1 MTTTA
6 SSGGGLDMAHGA
18 TRLPGTF
25 QVGFARARIEL
36 RNFFRET
43 DGMLFTF
50 ALPLLLL
57 LIFGAIFNGT
67 VGNTDVSYR
76 QYFIAG
82 IIASGMMST
91 TFNILG
97 SAVAVEREEGTLKRL
112 AGTPMPKTAYF
123 VGKIL
128 FATVLT
134 IMETIIMLGVGML
147 VYGLRLP
154 AQPARWLTFGW
165 VFLLSIATCTLLG
178 MAASTV
184 PRSSRSAAAVISLPY
199 LLLQFISGVYFP
211 FTTLPKFMQ
220 QIAAIF
226 PLKWMCQGLRSV
238 FLPDALLPAE
248 PADSWEHWKV
258 ALILVAWG
266 AAGLYLCLTSFRW
279 TSRND
284 G

>member
-1 MTTTA
+1 MTTTT
-6 SSGGGLDMAHGA
+6 SGHELVMPGRAI
-18 TRLPGTF
+18 RLPGTF
-25 QVGFARARIEL
+25 RVGFARARIEL

-50 ALPLLLL
+50 ALPVLLL
-57 LIFGAIFNGT
+57 LIFGAIFNGN
-67 VGNTDVSYR
+67 VGNTGVSYR

-97 SAVAVEREEGTLKRL
+97 SQVAVEREEGTLKRL

-123 VGKIL
+123 LGKIL

-134 IMETIIMLGVGML
+134 VMETIIMLAVGML
-147 VYGLRLP
+147 VYGLKLPTQP
-154 AQPARWLTFGW
+154 AQWVTLVW
-165 VFLLSIATCTLLG
+165 VFLLSVATCTLLG

-184 PRSSRSAAAVISLPY
+184 PRSSRSAAAIISLPY

-238 FLPDALLPAE
+238 FLPNVALTAE
-248 PADSWEHWKV
+248 PAGSWEHWKV
-258 ALILVAWG
+258 ALILLAWG
-266 AAGLYLCLTSFRW
+266 IAGLYLCLRSFRW
-279 TSRND
+279 LSRND

>member
-1 MTTTA
+1 MTTTT
-6 SSGGGLDMAHGA
+6 SRHELVMPNRP

-25 QVGFARARIEL
+25 RVGLARARIEL

-50 ALPLLLL
+50 ALPVLLL
-57 LIFGAIFNGT
+57 LIFGAIFNGN
-67 VGNTDVSYR
+67 VGNTGVSYR

-97 SAVAVEREEGTLKRL
+97 SQVAVEREEGTLKRL

-123 VGKIL
+123 LGKIL

-134 IMETIIMLGVGML
+134 VMETIIMLAVGML
-147 VYGLRLP
+147 VYGLKLPTQP
-154 AQPARWLTFGW
+154 AQWVTFVW
-165 VFLLSIATCTLLG
+165 VFLLSVATCTLLG

-184 PRSSRSAAAVISLPY
+184 PRSSRSAAAIISLPY

-220 QIAAIF
+220 EIAAIF

-238 FLPDALLPAE
+238 FLPNVALTAE
-248 PADSWEHWKV
+248 PAGSWEHWKV
-258 ALILVAWG
+258 ALILLAWG
-266 AAGLYLCLTSFRW
+266 IAGLYLCLRSFRW
-279 TSRND
+279 LSRND

>member
-1 MTTTA
+1 MTTTT
-6 SSGGGLDMAHGA
+6 SGHELVMPGRAI
-18 TRLPGTF
+18 RLPGTF
-25 QVGFARARIEL
+25 RVGFARARIEL

-50 ALPLLLL
+50 ALPVLLL
-57 LIFGAIFNGT
+57 LIFGAIFNGN
-67 VGNTDVSYR
+67 VGNTGVSYR

-97 SAVAVEREEGTLKRL
+97 SQVAVEREEGTLKRL

-123 VGKIL
+123 LGKIL

-134 IMETIIMLGVGML
+134 VMETIIMLAVGML
-147 VYGLRLP
+147 VYGLKLPTQP
-154 AQPARWLTFGW
+154 AQWVTLVW
-165 VFLLSIATCTLLG
+165 VFLLSVATCTLLG

-184 PRSSRSAAAVISLPY
+184 PRSSRSAAAIISLPY

-220 QIAAIF
+220 EIAAIF

-238 FLPDALLPAE
+238 FLPNVALTAE
-248 PADSWEHWKV
+248 PAGSWEHWKV
-258 ALILVAWG
+258 ALILLAWG
-266 AAGLYLCLTSFRW
+266 IAGLYLCLTSFRW
-279 TSRND
+279 LSRND

>member
-1 MTTTA
+1 MTTTT
-6 SSGGGLDMAHGA
+6 SGHELVMPGRAI
-18 TRLPGTF
+18 RLPGTF
-25 QVGFARARIEL
+25 RVGFARARIEL

-50 ALPLLLL
+50 ALPVLLL
-57 LIFGAIFNGT
+57 LIFGAIFNGN
-67 VGNTDVSYR
+67 VGNTGVSYR

-97 SAVAVEREEGTLKRL
+97 SQVAVEREEGTLKRL

-123 VGKIL
+123 LGKIL

-134 IMETIIMLGVGML
+134 VMETIIMLAVGML
-147 VYGLRLP
+147 VYGLKLPTQP
-154 AQPARWLTFGW
+154 AQWVTLVW
-165 VFLLSIATCTLLG
+165 VFLLSVATCTLLG

-184 PRSSRSAAAVISLPY
+184 PRSSRSAAAIISLPY

-238 FLPDALLPAE
+238 FLPNAALTAE

-258 ALILVAWG
+258 ALILLAWG
-266 AAGLYLCLTSFRW
+266 IAGLYLCLTSFRW
-279 TSRND
+279 LSRND

>member
-1 MTTTA
+1 MTTTT
-6 SSGGGLDMAHGA
+6 SGHELVMPGRAI
-18 TRLPGTF
+18 RLPGTF
-25 QVGFARARIEL
+25 RVGFARARIEL

-50 ALPLLLL
+50 ALPVLLL
-57 LIFGAIFNGT
+57 LIFGAIFNGN
-67 VGNTDVSYR
+67 VGNTGVSYR

-97 SAVAVEREEGTLKRL
+97 SQVAVEREEGTLKRL

-123 VGKIL
+123 LGKIL

-134 IMETIIMLGVGML
+134 VMETIIMLAVGML
-147 VYGLRLP
+147 VYGLKLPTQP
-154 AQPARWLTFGW
+154 AQWVTFVW
-165 VFLLSIATCTLLG
+165 VFLLSVATCTLLG

-184 PRSSRSAAAVISLPY
+184 PRSSRSAAAIISLPY

-220 QIAAIF
+220 EIAAIF

-238 FLPDALLPAE
+238 FLPNAALTAE

-258 ALILVAWG
+258 ALILLAWG
-266 AAGLYLCLTSFRW
+266 IAGLYLCLTSFRW
-279 TSRND
+279 LSRND

>member
-1 MTTTA
+1 MTTTT
-6 SSGGGLDMAHGA
+6 SRHELVMPNGA
-18 TRLPGTF
+18 PRLPGTF
-25 QVGFARARIEL
+25 RVGLARARIEL

-50 ALPLLLL
+50 ALPVLLL
-57 LIFGAIFNGT
+57 LIFGAIFNGN
-67 VGNTDVSYR
+67 VGNTGVSYR

-97 SAVAVEREEGTLKRL
+97 SQVAVEREEGTLKRL

-123 VGKIL
+123 LGKIL

-134 IMETIIMLGVGML
+134 VMETIIMLAVGML
-147 VYGLRLP
+147 VYGLKLPTQP
-154 AQPARWLTFGW
+154 AQWVTFVW
-165 VFLLSIATCTLLG
+165 VFLLSVATCTLLG

-184 PRSSRSAAAVISLPY
+184 PRSSRSAAAIISLPY

-220 QIAAIF
+220 EIAAIF

-238 FLPDALLPAE
+238 FLPNVALTAE
-248 PADSWEHWKV
+248 PAGSWEHWKV
-258 ALILVAWG
+258 ALILLAWG
-266 AAGLYLCLTSFRW
+266 IAGLYLCLRSFRW
-279 TSRND
+279 LSRND